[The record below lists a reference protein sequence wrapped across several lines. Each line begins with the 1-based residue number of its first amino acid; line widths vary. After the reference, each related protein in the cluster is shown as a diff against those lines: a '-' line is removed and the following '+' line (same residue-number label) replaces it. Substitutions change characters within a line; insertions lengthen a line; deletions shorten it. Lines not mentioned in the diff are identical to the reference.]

1 MIIKHTLN
9 GKDKTFFIQKRKR
22 QKRIIIKPKDTDS
35 YTVTAPKYTTKKAIM
50 TVIKTNQ
57 TVLSSMTPMLN
68 IKAQFKAGSTIT
80 LFDKHYSIDVRIGKK
95 HTAITDDTI
104 IIQNQTNS
112 ETSVERQL
120 YHFLKATLHAEIKT
134 LAAHYN
140 PAIKHIDLE
149 TIIPNIQYMTSKFG
163 SCQPL
168 GKKLSFNLEL
178 IHYPKP
184 ILHYIYA
191 HEITHF
197 IHPNHS
203 KAFYDTLTTL
213 CPDHNLKKQT
223 LNTLRKI
230 LFQQGFNALH
240 RQCT

>member
-1 MIIKHTLN
+1 MIIKHALN
-9 GKDKTFFIQKRKR
+9 GTDKTFYVQKRRR
-22 QKRIIIKPKDTDS
+22 QKRIIIRPKDTDS

-50 TVIKTNQ
+50 TVIKANQ
-57 TVLSSMTPMLN
+57 TELSSMTPMVN
-68 IKAQFKAGSTIT
+68 IKALFKAGETIT
-80 LFDKHYSIDVRIGKK
+80 LYDKLYTIDVRKGKK
-95 HTAITDDTI
+95 QTRITDTTI

-112 ETSVERQL
+112 EASIERQL
-120 YHFLKATLHAEIKT
+120 HHFLKIT
-134 LAAHYN
+134 LATELKQLATYYN
-140 PAIKHIDLE
+140 PVIKHVDLE
-149 TIIPNIQYMTSKFG
+149 TITPNIQYMKSKFG

-191 HEITHF
+191 HEIAHF

-203 KAFYDTLTTL
+203 KAFYETLQTF
-213 CPDHNLKKQT
+213 CPDHKLKKHT

-230 LFQQGFNALH
+230 LFHQGFNALYS
-240 RQCT
+240 QYS

>member
-1 MIIKHTLN
+1 MIIKHALN
-9 GKDKTFFIQKRKR
+9 GKDKTFFIQKRKG
-22 QKRIIIKPKDTDS
+22 QKRIIIRSKDRDS
-35 YTVTAPKYTTKKAIM
+35 YTVTAPKYTTKKAIIQ
-50 TVIKTNQ
+50 VIKTNQ
-57 TVLSSMTPMLN
+57 TTLDSMTPMLN
-68 IKAQFKAGSTIT
+68 IKAQFKAGALIT
-80 LFDKHYSIDVRIGKK
+80 LFNKAYTVEVCKGKK
-95 HTAITDDTI
+95 HTRVTDRTI

-112 ETSVERQL
+112 TASIERQL
-120 YHFLKATLHAEIKT
+120 HQFLKTTLQTELKT

-140 PAIKHIDLE
+140 PVIKHIDLE
-149 TIIPNIQYMTSKFG
+149 TIIPNIQYMKSKFG

-191 HEITHF
+191 HEIAHF

-203 KAFYDTLTTL
+203 KAFYETLRSL
-213 CPDHNLKKQT
+213 CPDHKLKKQT